1 MKLRFW
7 FLLPA
12 RLWMAVL
19 LVAPLAIVL
28 AYSLLT
34 RGVYGGVEKPWTL
47 EGYQRLI
54 DPLYLTILLRSF
66 AMALAATALCLVFA
80 FPAALFI
87 SRATKRKNLYLQL
100 VMLPFWTSFLVR
112 TYAWMFLL
120 RDTGLINT
128 ALQKLGIIHSP
139 LPLLY
144 NDGAVLLGLVYGYLP
159 FMVLPIYATLE
170 RLDPAL
176 DRGGGRSGRAPAG
189 HVVPRHRPAFAARHR
204 GRLGAG
210 FHPLPGRLPDA
221 RPAGRRP
228 HRAGGQPGAE
238 PVHQCARLAFR
249 LRRFRRAHGAGDFAG
264 LGSCCVAKAS
274 PWHEALAGG
283 ICGGILCLS
292 APAAADPGRIQLQLF
307 ALHRVGTLFARLVPR
322 HFSRSADWSDGTWN
336 SVVDRPVGHRRFPP

>member
-12 RLWMAVL
+12 RLWMTVL

-54 DPLYLTILLRSF
+54 DPIYLTILLRSF
-66 AMALAATALCLVFA
+66 AMALAATALCLIFA

-112 TYAWMFLL
+112 TYAWLFLL

-128 ALQKLGIIHSP
+128 VLQKIGIIHDP
-139 LPLLY
+139 LQLLY

-176 DRGGGRSGRAPAG
+176 IEAAADLGARPLATLFRVIVPLSQPGIVAGSVLVFIPCLGAYLTPDLLGGGRTVLVGNL
-189 HVVPRHRPAFAARHR
+189 VQNQFTNARDWPF
-204 GRLGAG
+204 GSAVSVLLMALVTLLVWG
-210 FHPLPGRLPDA
+210 L
-221 RPAGRRP
+221 
-228 HRAGGQPGAE
+228 
-238 PVHQCARLAFR
+238 
-249 LRRFRRAHGAGDFAG
+249 LRRESEPMA
-264 LGSCCVAKAS
+264 
-274 PWHEALAGG
+274 
-283 ICGGILCLS
+283 
-292 APAAADPGRIQLQLF
+292 
-307 ALHRVGTLFARLVPR
+307 
-322 HFSRSADWSDGTWN
+322 
-336 SVVDRPVGHRRFPP
+336 